1 MMSFQNEVQQFRYLG
16 EFPPKKQK
24 TIQEFQMSIGSMAL
38 NRRDVIGATVVS
50 VSLGRMATSEIT
62 LPEMKTYALIS
73 VGR

>member
-1 MMSFQNEVQQFRYLG
+1 
-16 EFPPKKQK
+16 
-24 TIQEFQMSIGSMAL
+24 MSIGSMAL